1 MKLGGCPPSGGGGRS
16 GRRALIGTARACLCW
31 GFAGGLGAWVLAVCG
46 LVGGPIANFTVGF
59 ARVLPAV
66 AGQGNPRPDGSAA
79 RRMRA
84 SVHITCRCRQGGRG
98 SGWMPLQIVS
108 SMSFQVFLPPLHGA
122 QLSIWASTENTA
134 WCLLLRLPRRQ
145 IRWWRCCVVEA
156 PPRGSGGMGRSAGR
170 TPSQR
175 INQRQ
180 IFPEGPS

>member
-84 SVHITCRCRQGGRG
+84 SVHITCPLPSRRTRAGMVDTPNRVPNDFPSVPAAVAWGTAVHLGIEWKYRMVSASEASRETNTMVALLCRRSNATRERRNGPQCGQD
-98 SGWMPLQIVS
+98 S
-108 SMSFQVFLPPLHGA
+108 LPKNKP
-122 QLSIWASTENTA
+122 TTD
-134 WCLLLRLPRRQ
+134 
-145 IRWWRCCVVEA
+145 
-156 PPRGSGGMGRSAGR
+156 
-170 TPSQR
+170 
-175 INQRQ
+175 
-180 IFPEGPS
+180 FP